1 MYMDYHDEIV
11 LSESLARDHQAQVI
25 YISGA
30 GQQTARAQMP
40 RGLQGLCGR

>member
-1 MYMDYHDEIV
+1 MYMNYHDKIV
-11 LSESLARDHQAQVI
+11 LSESLAKVHKAQVI

-30 GQQTARAQMP
+30 GQQTTSAQVP